1 VKIKTKRYH
10 IYYWM
15 QILFF
20 FIRFIPL
27 RCSLAVASVLGRI
40 VFYLVRKHRDIAINN
55 LNSVFVDGKHDA
67 AVIAKR
73 LFINLAKNG
82 AEWVKLINSNNVDYG
97 RLVTEEYGLDRLD
110 EALSGGRGAIV
121 LTGHFGNWELLMS
134 YVKSKGYRGA
144 VIGKRLYFHKYNDFI
159 NRLRLK
165 TGDRVIYRDES
176 PKKFLKVLRD
186 GEIIG
191 MLADQDISS
200 VPGIFVEF
208 FGKPAYT
215 PVAPV
220 KLSMASGAPIVP
232 AFIIRKSDNTHKVIF
247 EKPIAVK
254 KGDSVDEST
263 VEYTMAWTK
272 VLEKYIRDYPEQW
285 VWIHERW
292 KTKN

>member
-1 VKIKTKRYH
+1 
-10 IYYWM
+10 
-15 QILFF
+15 
-20 FIRFIPL
+20 
-27 RCSLAVASVLGRI
+27 
-40 VFYLVRKHRDIAINN
+40 
-55 LNSVFVDGKHDA
+55 
-67 AVIAKR
+67 
-73 LFINLAKNG
+73 
-82 AEWVKLINSNNVDYG
+82 
-97 RLVTEEYGLDRLD
+97 
-110 EALSGGRGAIV
+110 
-121 LTGHFGNWELLMS
+121 MS